1 MTASAKIMYA
11 VLMEKQQK
19 SAEMGWIDEKDH
31 AYILANIVAIG
42 TELNWDE
49 AEVLAAVEELERFG
63 LVVHL
68 FFCSCKFHC
77 FTDGNKRIAIT
88 LTADFLLRNGYMGI
102 ANVYFR
108 EMENISYHVAA
119 GHIDEE
125 LLTELMT
132 AILDNTYD
140 NDEALKLKLFNAIS
154 VEEQFYE

>member
-1 MTASAKIMYA
+1 MFGICLLIFIGLCIYHAC
-11 VLMEKQQK
+11 EK
-19 SAEMGWIDEKDH
+19 
-31 AYILANIVAIG
+31 
-42 TELNWDE
+42 ELPADYHNNW
-49 AEVLAAVEELERFG
+49 R
-63 LVVHL
+63 
-68 FFCSCKFHC
+68 
-77 FTDGNKRIAIT
+77 

>member
-1 MTASAKIMYA
+1 MKVIYITPEQALETHRKTIEYSGGGDSSYLNIGYLNS
-11 VLMEKQQK
+11 VLEHIQNDDYYPTF
-19 SAEMGWIDEKDH
+19 IDK
-31 AYILANIVAIG
+31 L
-42 TELNWDE
+42 
-49 AEVLAAVEELERFG
+49 
-63 LVVHL
+63 VHL

>member
-1 MTASAKIMYA
+1 MEQIYYLTLDETVKIHRA
-11 VLMEKQQK
+11 TIEKSGGGDIGDLDLGRLDSVLTHIQNDDYYPTF
-19 SAEMGWIDEKDH
+19 IDK
-31 AYILANIVAIG
+31 L
-42 TELNWDE
+42 
-49 AEVLAAVEELERFG
+49 
-63 LVVHL
+63 VHL

>member
-1 MTASAKIMYA
+1 M
-11 VLMEKQQK
+11 K
-19 SAEMGWIDEKDH
+19 STRESVGSKVQRQIE
-31 AYILANIVAIG
+31 
-42 TELNWDE
+42 
-49 AEVLAAVEELERFG
+49 
-63 LVVHL
+63 
-68 FFCSCKFHC
+68 S
-77 FTDGNKRIAIT
+77 
-88 LTADFLLRNGYMGI
+88 NGYMGI